1 MVILRQCILVLVVLI
16 AGLFVVGCGKKT
28 PPVPPDVAI
37 PVAVKDLKY
46 THTLGNVSLAW
57 SCPKESVAGM
67 ALDTIGYFMLYQ
79 SKMPEDE
86 YCSGCPVDFVSTL
99 KIDSNFLSSDEK
111 IKIQLSDFLPGY
123 HYSFMVKAHSGW
135 NIVSEESNKVSFW
148 WDHPASEPAGLKLKV
163 GDGQFQL
170 SWHPVSTYTGGE
182 PLSLPVFYQVY
193 KGRTEGKEFSAL
205 GSPVKET
212 RFVDSEVQNGREY
225 FYQVQALHVYNDS
238 MIPGGFSKIISAIP
252 SDITP
257 PSPPDLLSVVLV
269 SNGVKILWDSVS
281 AIDLAGYKIYRRT
294 DETSWI
300 VIGETSAGAF
310 SYVDEK
316 ILEGEGV
323 WHYSVTSFDRAFPPN
338 ESSFSRQLSITK

>member
-1 MVILRQCILVLVVLI
+1 MVILRQCILVLVVFI
-16 AGLFVVGCGKKT
+16 AGLCVVGCGKKT

-37 PVAVKDLKY
+37 PEAVNDLEY
-46 THTLGNVSLAW
+46 THTVENVSLTW
-57 SCPKESVAGM
+57 SYPKKSVAGM
-67 ALDTIGYFMLYQ
+67 DLDSIGYFML
-79 SKMPEDE
+79 SRGKTPEDE
-86 YCSGCPVDFVSTL
+86 YCSGCPVDFVPTL
-99 KIDSNFLSSDEK
+99 KIDSGYLSPGEK
-111 IKIQLSDFLPGY
+111 IKIRLSHFLPGY
-123 HYSFMVKAHSGW
+123 HYSFMVKGHSGW
-135 NIVSEESNKVSFW
+135 NIVSEESNRVSFW

-163 GDGQFQL
+163 GDGTFHL
-170 SWHPVSTYTGGE
+170 NWHPASTYVGGK
-182 PLSLPVFYQVY
+182 PLSLPVFYQVF
-193 KGRTEGKEFSAL
+193 KRTEGKEFSAL
-205 GSPVKET
+205 GAPIKET
-212 RFVDSEVQNGREY
+212 RFVDADVQNGREY
-225 FYQVQALHVYNDS
+225 FYKVQAQHMYNDS
-238 MIPGGFSKIISAIP
+238 MIPGGLSKTISAIP